1 MPSRRRR
8 LYGAELEAARQRDR
22 DQKRRERARNYA
34 KGLSADGKP
43 LARPDIAEKA
53 RMALAH
59 DPPPEYAPMVCRVHL

>member
-43 LARPDIAEKA
+43 LARPDIAQRA
-53 RMALAH
+53 RQALVH
-59 DPPPEYAPMVCRVHL
+59 DDGVEYEPRVCRLHL